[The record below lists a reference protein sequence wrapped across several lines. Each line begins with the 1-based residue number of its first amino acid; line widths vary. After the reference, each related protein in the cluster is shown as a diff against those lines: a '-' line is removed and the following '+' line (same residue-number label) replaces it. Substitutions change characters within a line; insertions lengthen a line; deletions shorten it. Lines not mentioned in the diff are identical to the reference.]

1 MKKNK
6 IKYLVILLLV
16 LLLTGCTTV
25 LKDSKT
31 KKAVFYE
38 TNDVKITLYENIL
51 CQPEDKG
58 LIKKYAHSAH
68 KFTFFCRHLQTFP

>member
-1 MKKNK
+1 MKNK
-6 IKYLVILLLV
+6 KTKILLVFLLI

-31 KKAVFYE
+31 KKAVYYE

-51 CQPEDKG
+51 CQPTDKG
-58 LIKKYAHSAH
+58 LIKK
-68 KFTFFCRHLQTFP
+68 